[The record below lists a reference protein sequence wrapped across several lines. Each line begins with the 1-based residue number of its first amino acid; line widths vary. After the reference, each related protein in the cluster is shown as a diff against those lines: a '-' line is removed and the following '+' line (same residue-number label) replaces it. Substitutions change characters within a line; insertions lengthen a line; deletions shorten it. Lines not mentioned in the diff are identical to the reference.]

1 MSERTEQTGL
11 VPFLL
16 PIILALV
23 LFAPLFAF
31 RRIGPFD
38 FWWWMG
44 LDVVLAVIFGF
55 LYDRPYGRIL
65 GDDLR
70 SSLGRKIFLGVLSA
84 GVLYGIF
91 FAGNVVSRHLLPF
104 AGPGI
109 DGVYG
114 FKQGA
119 SVLRIGLLMGLII
132 GPGEELFW
140 RGYLQRQWEKRF
152 GSLPGF
158 FASTLLYA
166 LIHAASGNL
175 MLVLAAGVCGLFWG
189 ALYRKYQSV
198 VLVVVSHTVWDLMV
212 FLLLPFID

>member
-1 MSERTEQTGL
+1 MGGKAKRTGP
-11 VPFLL
+11 VPLFL
-16 PIILALV
+16 PAFLALV
-23 LFAPLFAF
+23 LFVPLFAF
-31 RRIGPFD
+31 RQIGSFD

-44 LDVVLAVIFGF
+44 LDVFLAVAFSI
-55 LYDRPYGRIL
+55 LSDRSYGRIL
-65 GDDLR
+65 WDDLR
-70 SSLGRKIFLGVLSA
+70 SGAGRKILLGILSA
-84 GVLYGIF
+84 LVLYGIF
-91 FAGNVVSRHLLPF
+91 FAGNILSRIILPF

-166 LIHAASGNL
+166 LIHAAGGNL
-175 MLVLAAGVCGLFWG
+175 MLVLAAGVCGIFWG
-189 ALYRKYQSV
+189 ALYLKYRSIV
-198 VLVVVSHTVWDLMV
+198 ILVVSHTLWDLMV
-212 FLLLPFID
+212 FLILPFMS